1 MSHYSEMRE
10 HTITIPNQDTVP
22 QSQYDQIVYERN
34 QLLSLLLQFMT
45 LDDILKEITSQ
56 R

>member
-10 HTITIPNQDTVP
+10 HAITIPNQDTVP
-22 QSQYDQIVYERN
+22 QSQFDQIVYERN
-34 QLLSLLLQFMT
+34 KLLSLLLEFMT

-56 R
+56 H